1 MVVFSITGSSVRL
14 IVNADD
20 LGATQRT
27 NAAVFALMTTGR
39 IRSATL
45 LANGRAFDEAVS
57 RIGDFPHCSFGVH
70 LNVATR
76 MPVGAASELAPILG
90 ADGQFRVAAVRRLF
104 VPQPVCNAVLR
115 EWISQVAKVKNAG
128 IAVSHIDSH
137 HHVHTVP
144 GLFGTLKRLQREFGI
159 SRVRLA
165 EARRGSRSLAAIPF
179 RLGKA
184 IWNRA
189 LRMDGTKTTDDIC
202 SLAGFETSTKKKYAR
217 SRTMEII
224 VHPGSAAREEENR
237 LLDSEW
243 WTQIMRDNEMISY
256 NDL

>member
-1 MVVFSITGSSVRL
+1 MRL

-20 LGATQRT
+20 LGATQGVNT
-27 NAAVFALMTTGR
+27 AIFALMTSGR

-76 MPVGAASELAPILG
+76 MPVGDASELAPILG
-90 ADGQFRVAAVRRLF
+90 ADGQFRAAAVRRLF
-104 VPQPVCNAVLR
+104 VPQPVCDAVLR
-115 EWISQVAKVKNAG
+115 EWSSQVAKVKSAG
-128 IAVSHIDSH
+128 VAVSHIDSH
-137 HHVHTVP
+137 HHVHTIP

-159 SRVRLA
+159 SRVRLG
-165 EARRGSRSLAAIPF
+165 ESRRGSGSLAAIPF

-189 LRMDGTKTTDDIC
+189 LRMDGTRTTDDFC
-202 SLAGFETSTKKKYAR
+202 SLANFGTSSKKKYGR
-217 SRTMEII
+217 SRTMEIM
-224 VHPGSAAREEENR
+224 VHPGSPARDEENR
-237 LLDSEW
+237 LLASEW
-243 WTQIMRDNEMISY
+243 WTQVMRDNETISY

>member
-1 MVVFSITGSSVRL
+1 MRL

-20 LGATQRT
+20 LGATPRVNT
-27 NAAVFALMTTGR
+27 AVFALMASGR

-76 MPVGAASELAPILG
+76 MPVGPASELAPILG
-90 ADGQFRVAAVRRLF
+90 TDGQFRVAAVRRLF
-104 VPQPVCNAVLR
+104 IPQSVRNAVLR
-115 EWISQVAKVKNAG
+115 EWISQVARVKNAG
-128 IAVSHIDSH
+128 VAVSHIDSH
-137 HHVHTVP
+137 HHVHIIP
-144 GLFGTLKRLQREFGI
+144 GLFGTLKRLQRECGI

-165 EARRGSRSLAAIPF
+165 ESRRGSRSLAAIPF

-189 LRMDGTKTTDDIC
+189 LRMDGTRTTDDIC
-202 SLAGFETSTKKKYAR
+202 GLPRFETSSKKKYAR
-217 SRTMEII
+217 SRTMEIM
-224 VHPGSAAREEENR
+224 VHPGSRDAENK
-237 LLDSEW
+237 LLASEW
-243 WTQIMRDNEMISY
+243 WTQVMRDNEMISY

>member
-1 MVVFSITGSSVRL
+1 MRL

-20 LGATQRT
+20 LGATQRVNT
-27 NAAVFALMTTGR
+27 AVFALMASGR

-76 MPVGAASELAPILG
+76 MPVGPASELAPILG
-90 ADGQFRVAAVRRLF
+90 TDGQFRVAAVRRLII
-104 VPQPVCNAVLR
+104 PQSVRNAVLR
-115 EWISQVAKVKNAG
+115 EWISQVARVKNAG
-128 IAVSHIDSH
+128 VAVSHIDSH
-137 HHVHTVP
+137 HHVHIIP
-144 GLFGTLKRLQREFGI
+144 SLFGTLKRLQREFGI

-165 EARRGSRSLAAIPF
+165 ESRRGSRSLAAIPF

-189 LRMDGTKTTDDIC
+189 LRMDGTKTTDDFC
-202 SLAGFETSTKKKYAR
+202 SLAEFGTSTRKKYAR
-217 SRTMEII
+217 SRTTEIM
-224 VHPGSAAREEENR
+224 VHPGSPAREEENS
-237 LLDSEW
+237 LLASEW